1 MTYEELRER
10 VARDIAR
17 ADGSDFAFKGY
28 VGSIYHGEEDHYR
41 DLAADAIRA
50 VIEAL
55 AQEADRL
62 DLSLVERRTIPGTY
76 LVEEG
81 GDVSAWLRSY
91 LPEATP

>member
-1 MTYEELRER
+1 MMYEELRER

-50 VIEAL
+50 VIETL
-55 AQEADRL
+55 AQEAESGHSDCL
-62 DLSLVERRTIPGTY
+62 TPCASECDDGWCVHLS
-76 LVEEG
+76 
-81 GDVSAWLRSY
+81 DWLRAHV
-91 LPEATP
+91 PEVQR